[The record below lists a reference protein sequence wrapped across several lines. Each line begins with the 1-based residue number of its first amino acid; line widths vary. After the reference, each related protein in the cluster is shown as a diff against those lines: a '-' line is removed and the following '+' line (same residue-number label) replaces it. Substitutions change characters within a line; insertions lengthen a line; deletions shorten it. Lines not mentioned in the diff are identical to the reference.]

1 MTNHHYA
8 NGPRYARR
16 FLGVIGSIL
25 TGLTLTFW
33 WPGSIASFVGGILML
48 VGFILWFIG
57 FITA

>member
-1 MTNHHYA
+1 MSD
-8 NGPRYARR
+8 PRADGARCARR

-25 TGLTLTFW
+25 IGLTLTFW

-48 VGFILWFIG
+48 VGFILWFVG